1 MNNHLK
7 ILQVIGTTKKE
18 RIKTAIESLSIN
30 LEKSDWFSLLVA
42 SQGHKVP

>member
-1 MNNHLK
+1 MNHPLK
-7 ILQVIGTTKKE
+7 ILPVIGTTKKE